1 MSERHI
7 DLPWFLDKPFL
18 MNEIE
23 ASSVPDAKA
32 YLESIGCPMWP
43 VTSAVQLLTYLDTTQ
58 RDDPLLLVQHVAT
71 VALSMAWPPT
81 DIVILIPDFPLPPL
95 TRFVEVLSNVT
106 ATLPLPDQLS
116 VLSQSL
122 ALCLLACHDDEEDLV
137 SSSQTRNALERLVH
151 GLSGN
156 LGPPSRDP
164 TPMPPSV
171 ITSAAP
177 EPAVPALPPPQSL
190 PEDPKPPSGGAGGK
204 GKGKASKA
212 HKATKEQAA
221 PPPPTAQPPAQAP
234 KAKAQVP
241 APAPTRT
248 TSYAAA
254 TAAKPKPK
262 PVTRPS
268 LVISLRHTTLTS
280 TLRVQAGTLALR
292 LVDVCNQALES
303 DARHANVRVSA
314 AKWAPSGNLVV
325 FAGPDTNLTQLQQS
339 HHIITSAIEAALP
352 QPVLLASRPN
362 VKWSKLLINS
372 VPTGVT
378 ASAPA
383 HSREECHQALL
394 RDNPSY
400 RRLRVTQLPSWVK
413 KPSLYEPNSSSS
425 LVVSFEDPDGSSLS
439 SLLAARH
446 LFGFGA
452 QLTVRKW
459 RQPPPSP
466 SKRVAVAQ
474 RRQRQLAT
482 RVAAAKQRSQ
492 GPGRSAE
499 LVVEDP
505 PAAPPRAQPEKAT
518 APASRPTPGLP
529 PPPPSGS
536 SPVAPTLPPASM
548 PSGPDSPPARRTRG
562 MSKKAGGA

>member
-1 MSERHI
+1 
-7 DLPWFLDKPFL
+7 

-23 ASSVPDAKA
+23 ASPVPDAKA
-32 YLESIGCPMWP
+32 YLESIGCSVWP
-43 VTSAVQLLTYLDTTQ
+43 ITSAVQLLTYMDTTLHG
-58 RDDPLLLVQHVAT
+58 DPLPLINHVAT

-81 DIVILIPDFPLPPL
+81 DIVILIPDFPLPLL

-116 VLSQSL
+116 VLSQSM

-137 SSSQTRNALERLVH
+137 SSLQTRNALECLVH

-171 ITSAAP
+171 IMSAVP
-177 EPAVPALPPPQSL
+177 EPTVPALPPPQSL
-190 PEDPKPPSGGAGGK
+190 PEGK

-212 HKATKEQAA
+212 QKAKKEQAA

-234 KAKAQVP
+234 KAKAQAP
-241 APAPTRT
+241 TPAPTRT

-254 TAAKPKPK
+254 TASKPKPK
-262 PVTRPS
+262 PVMRPS

-280 TLRVQAGTLALR
+280 TLRVQAGTLAPR

-352 QPVLLASRPN
+352 QLVPLSSRPN

-383 HSREECHQALL
+383 HSHEECHQALL

-400 RRLRVTQLPSWVK
+400 RRLRVTQLPSWVR

-425 LVVSFEDPDGSSLS
+425 LVISFEDPDGSSLS

-466 SKRVAVAQ
+466 SKRAAAAE
-474 RRQRQLAT
+474 RRQQQLKTQAQ
-482 RVAAAKQRSQ
+482 AQKQRAP
-492 GPGRSAE
+492 GPGKSAE

-505 PAAPPRAQPEKAT
+505 VPTSPHALLEKAT
-518 APASRPTPGLP
+518 ALASKASPFPALT
-529 PPPPSGS
+529 
-536 SPVAPTLPPASM
+536 APTLSGSM
-548 PSGPDSPPARRTRG
+548 PAAPTPPLATAPTSPVLLPTRHITRHKG
-562 MSKKAGGA
+562 KRAGGD